1 VHGWRRGRVRTRRVA
16 VSSPAEARLGART
29 GPTQA

>member
-1 VHGWRRGRVRTRRVA
+1 VRTRRVA